1 VTRVYTAFVGCKVSQ
16 ADADGLGAALERGGH
31 VRAGAADADVAV
43 VVTCCV
49 TAEAERKSRQLVN
62 RLAAGGRPVVVTGCA
77 AAYRP
82 QQFSAPG
89 VAVAARSDVGAA
101 VREFGDAVG
110 SAPPTGVADG
120 SRLTEDAT
128 TIGVRPLANA
138 AVTDVR
144 RSASAAQPA
153 VASAK
158 RPRTRT
164 RFTLKAQDGCS
175 CACAYCAVRLAR
187 GPLWSQPL
195 AQAVTAAR
203 VGLAAGR
210 GEIVLSGINL
220 GLYRDP
226 DGADLAAL
234 VGALVELPGLLR
246 LRLSSLEPAHLQQRL
261 LRSLAHPK
269 VARHLHVPLQSA
281 DDGVLTA
288 MNRPYDFAGYRE
300 RLAAAREVLGDVM
313 ISTDVIVGFPT
324 ETEEAF
330 ARTLAAIEPASGLFG
345 RVHVFPYSRRPGTA
359 AADLPAVPVAEVR
372 GRRAAALEAA
382 AAVRRA
388 AAASEV
394 GTEVEVLVEDGVG
407 GLLRGYTSK
416 YTRCYLDGDARPGI
430 LARVAVQ
437 EIFEDGV
444 RGVVA

>member
-16 ADADGLGAALERGGH
+16 ADADGLAAALAQDGH
-31 VRAGAADADVAV
+31 VRAEAAEAEVAV

-82 QQFSAPG
+82 DQFAAPG
-89 VAVAARSDVGAA
+89 AVVTARADVGAA
-101 VREFGDAVG
+101 VRDLGAGD
-110 SAPPTGVADG
+110 
-120 SRLTEDAT
+120 
-128 TIGVRPLANA
+128 RPRGAGPAA
-138 AVTDVR
+138 AVR
-144 RSASAAQPA
+144 GPAAEPA
-153 VASAK
+153 AITSPVK
-158 RPRTRT
+158 RPRT

-195 AQAVTAAR
+195 AQAVAAAR
-203 VGLAAGR
+203 VGLAAGC

-226 DGADLAAL
+226 HGADLAAL
-234 VGALVELPGLLR
+234 VSALVELPELQR
-246 LRLSSLEPAHLQQRL
+246 LRISSLEPAHLQEPL

-300 RLAAAREVLGDVM
+300 RLAVARDVLGDVM
-313 ISTDVIVGFPT
+313 ISTDVIVGFPA
-324 ETEEAF
+324 ETEAAF
-330 ARTLAAIEPASGLFG
+330 ARTLAAIGPQAGLFG

-359 AADLPAVPVAEVR
+359 AAELPAVPVAEVR
-372 GRRAAALEAA
+372 RRRAAALEAA
-382 AAVRRA
+382 AAARLA
-388 AAASEV
+388 AAGAEV
-394 GTEVEVLVEDGVG
+394 GTQAEVLVEDRVG
-407 GLLRGYTSK
+407 GLWRGYTSK
-416 YTRCYLDGDARPGI
+416 YTRCYLSGDARPGT
-430 LARVAVQ
+430 LVRVAV
-437 EIFEDGV
+437 EAIFEDGV

>member
-1 VTRVYTAFVGCKVSQ
+1 MTRVFTAFVGCKVSQ
-16 ADADGLGAALERGGH
+16 ADADGLGAALERDGH
-31 VRAGAADADVAV
+31 VRAEAADAEVAV

-82 QQFSAPG
+82 EQFAASGAVVASRTDVSAAVSELGDASPSALPGGDADYSRPG
-89 VAVAARSDVGAA
+89 VDIAAMG
-101 VREFGDAVG
+101 G
-110 SAPPTGVADG
+110 SSP
-120 SRLTEDAT
+120 
-128 TIGVRPLANA
+128 ANA
-138 AVTDVR
+138 AR
-144 RSASAAQPA
+144 PGAAP
-153 VASAK
+153 AK
-158 RPRTRT
+158 RPRT
-164 RFTLKAQDGCS
+164 RFTLKAQDGCA

-195 AQAVTAAR
+195 AEAVAAAR
-203 VGLAAGR
+203 VGIAAGC

-234 VGALVELPGLLR
+234 VGALAELPGLLR
-246 LRLSSLEPAHLQQRL
+246 LRLSSLEPAHLQDRL

-281 DDGVLTA
+281 DDGVLAA

-300 RLAAAREVLGDVM
+300 RLAAARDVVGDIMV
-313 ISTDVIVGFPT
+313 STDVIVGFPT
-324 ETEEAF
+324 ETDEAF
-330 ARTLAAIEPASGLFG
+330 ARTLAAIGPVAGLFG

-372 GRRAAALEAA
+372 RRRAAALEAA
-382 AAVRRA
+382 AAARRA
-388 AAASEV
+388 AARAEV
-394 GTEVEVLVEDGVG
+394 GTEAEVLVEDRVG
-407 GLLRGYTSK
+407 GLWRGYTSR
-416 YTRCYLDGDARPGI
+416 YTRCYFAGNARSGT
-430 LARVAVQ
+430 LVRVAVQ
-437 EIFEDGV
+437 EVFEDGV

>member
-1 VTRVYTAFVGCKVSQ
+1 MAFVGCKVSQ
-16 ADADGLGAALERGGH
+16 ADAEGLGAALERDGH
-31 VRAGAADADVAV
+31 VRAGTADAEVAI

-82 QQFSAPG
+82 QQFAAPG

-110 SAPPTGVADG
+110 STSPSGLADG

-128 TIGVRPLANA
+128 TIGVRPPANA
-138 AVTDVR
+138 A
-144 RSASAAQPA
+144 RSAVAA
-153 VASAK
+153 AK
-158 RPRTRT
+158 RPRT

-195 AQAVTAAR
+195 AQAVAAAR
-203 VGLAAGR
+203 VGLAAGC

-288 MNRPYDFAGYRE
+288 MNRPYDFAQYRN

-313 ISTDVIVGFPT
+313 ISTDVIVGFPA

-382 AAVRRA
+382 AAARRA

-394 GTEVEVLVEDGVG
+394 GTEVEVLVEDRVG
-407 GLLRGYTSK
+407 GLWHGYTSK

-430 LARVAVQ
+430 LARAAVQ
-437 EIFEDGV
+437 AIFEDGV

>member
-1 VTRVYTAFVGCKVSQ
+1 VQALASARRETAVTRVYTAFVGCKVSQ
-16 ADADGLGAALERGGH
+16 ADADGLAAALEQDGH
-31 VRAGAADADVAV
+31 VRAEAAEAEVAV

-82 QQFSAPG
+82 DQFAAPG
-89 VAVAARSDVGAA
+89 AVVTARAEVGAA
-101 VREFGDAVG
+101 VRELAGVGDPTMPARAASGRRVEAATAGHPATGAV
-110 SAPPTGVADG
+110 P
-120 SRLTEDAT
+120 
-128 TIGVRPLANA
+128 
-138 AVTDVR
+138 
-144 RSASAAQPA
+144 SASPA
-153 VASAK
+153 TRS
-158 RPRTRT
+158 RTRL
-164 RFTLKAQDGCS
+164 TLKAQDGCS

-195 AQAVTAAR
+195 AQAVAAAR
-203 VGLAAGR
+203 VGLAAGC

-234 VGALVELPGLLR
+234 VGALVELPELQR
-246 LRLSSLEPAHLQQRL
+246 LRLSSLEPAHLQEPL

-281 DDGVLTA
+281 DDGVLAA

-300 RLAAAREVLGDVM
+300 RLAVARSVLGDVM
-313 ISTDVIVGFPT
+313 VSTDVIVGFPA
-324 ETEEAF
+324 ETEAAF
-330 ARTLAAIEPASGLFG
+330 ARTLAAIGPQTGLFG

-359 AADLPAVPVAEVR
+359 AAELPAVPVADVR
-372 GRRAAALEAA
+372 RRRAAALEAA
-382 AAVRRA
+382 AAARL
-388 AAASEV
+388 AAASAEV
-394 GTEVEVLVEDGVG
+394 GTEAEVLVEDRVG
-407 GLLRGYTSK
+407 GLWRGYTSK
-416 YTRCYLDGDARPGI
+416 YTRCYLSGDARPGT
-430 LARVAVQ
+430 LVSVAVQ
-437 EIFEDGV
+437 QIFEDGV

>member
-16 ADADGLGAALERGGH
+16 ADADGLGATLEQDGH
-31 VRAGAADADVAV
+31 VRAEAADAEVAV

-49 TAEAERKSRQLVN
+49 TTEAERKSRQLVN

-82 QQFSAPG
+82 EQFAAPG
-89 VAVAARSDVGAA
+89 TVVAARPDVGAA
-101 VREFGDAVG
+101 VHELAGDIDPTTAGVVASFARLAEGGAATEGRPTTGAAV
-110 SAPPTGVADG
+110 SALPPTA
-120 SRLTEDAT
+120 
-128 TIGVRPLANA
+128 
-138 AVTDVR
+138 
-144 RSASAAQPA
+144 PA

-158 RPRTRT
+158 RPRTR
-164 RFTLKAQDGCS
+164 FTLKVQDGCS

-195 AQAVTAAR
+195 AQAVAAAR
-203 VGLAAGR
+203 VGLAGGC

-234 VGALVELPGLLR
+234 VGALVELPELLR
-246 LRLSSLEPAHLQQRL
+246 LRLSSLEPAHLQERL

-281 DDGVLTA
+281 DDDVLAA

-300 RLAAAREVLGDVM
+300 RLAAVREVAGDVM

-330 ARTLAAIEPASGLFG
+330 THTLAAIDPAAGLFG

-359 AADLPAVPVAEVR
+359 AADLPAVPVADVR
-372 GRRAAALEAA
+372 RRRAAALEAA

-388 AAASEV
+388 AAVAEI
-394 GTEVEVLVEDGVG
+394 GTEAEVLVEDRVG
-407 GLLRGYTSK
+407 GLWRGYTSK
-416 YTRCYLDGDARPGI
+416 YTRCYFGGKAHPGM
-430 LARVAVQ
+430 LARVVAM
-437 EIFEDGV
+437 EIFEDGL